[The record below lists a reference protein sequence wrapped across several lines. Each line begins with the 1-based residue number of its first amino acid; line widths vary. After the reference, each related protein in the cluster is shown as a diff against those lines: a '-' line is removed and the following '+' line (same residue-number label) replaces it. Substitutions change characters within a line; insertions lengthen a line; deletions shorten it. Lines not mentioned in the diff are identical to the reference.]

1 MVIPF
6 GEYSCNENASINAV
20 KYQQI
25 TVEHKN
31 SLSDDIPVAL
41 TAFRRLEIETSWF
54 TPVWSNYIVKRTTVL
69 H

>member
-6 GEYSCNENASINAV
+6 GEYSCNENVSINAV

-41 TAFRRLEIETSWF
+41 TAFRRLEIETS
-54 TPVWSNYIVKRTTVL
+54 
-69 H
+69 